1 MVLAAAV
8 CLLAVPSLS
17 SAGEYH
23 VYSCRT
29 PAGSPAP
36 IEGWTGSVGGAWDY
50 DGNSCPGGG
59 ALYAAEGAN
68 FSHLANTDLTT
79 WAFNAPPG
87 ESIAKATLWRAGD
100 TAGGT
105 ASNATYVFWLAA
117 PNYTYDS
124 ANVFDACPNNSCP
137 GQGETGNP
145 LSGVNRVELAPSNLG
160 SHIYMTAS
168 CGGVTN
174 WQCPGGPGDASGF
187 AVVVYVYEA
196 NIVLK
201 QDSQP
206 SASGVGGELASAA
219 TVSGTSDLTF
229 SAADAGSGIYQAVF
243 NVDGHV
249 VQSLLLNENDGR
261 CRNVGQTTDGLAA
274 FLSPQ
279 PCLPSLSADIPF
291 NTTALS
297 NGPHHLIVSVT
308 DAASNSAVVLDR
320 QITVANA
327 GGQGSVGSSVGVPVG
342 PGSPLALRG
351 ALNGTNASDQAKLT
365 AHWTRTRKVALTS
378 SYGVRNRISG
388 TLTTLAGQPVS
399 GAAIDVYATPAYEG
413 APARQIGDVSTG
425 STGKWTLVLGGNLS
439 SSALSLRYRSH
450 VNDTIPVATAA
461 LGLRVHAGITL
472 KIAPRSVSVGRRI
485 FFSGVLHG
493 APIPSGGKQLVLEAS
508 SGGEWIQ
515 FDTIRTDVKGRYH
528 ASYRF
533 RFPGPATY
541 RFRVLSRYEAD
552 FPFIDGTSRNIA
564 VHEH

>member
-1 MVLAAAV
+1 MRGLSIEQTMGRRWGRVAAARLAAVVLAAAV
-8 CLLAVPSLS
+8 CLLAVPSLA

-79 WAFNAPPG
+79 WAFNAPSG

-137 GQGETGNP
+137 GQGEPGNP

-229 SAADAGSGIYQAVF
+229 SAADAGGDLPGGLQRGRPCGAEPPPQRKRRSLSQRGADHGRAGGIPLPSALPAVAERR
-243 NVDGHV
+243 H
-249 VQSLLLNENDGR
+249 SLQHDRFEQRPAPSHSERDR
-261 CRNVGQTTDGLAA
+261 CR
-274 FLSPQ
+274 
-279 PCLPSLSADIPF
+279 
-291 NTTALS
+291 
-297 NGPHHLIVSVT
+297 
-308 DAASNSAVVLDR
+308 
-320 QITVANA
+320 
-327 GGQGSVGSSVGVPVG
+327 
-342 PGSPLALRG
+342 
-351 ALNGTNASDQAKLT
+351 
-365 AHWTRTRKVALTS
+365 
-378 SYGVRNRISG
+378 
-388 TLTTLAGQPVS
+388 
-399 GAAIDVYATPAYEG
+399 E
-413 APARQIGDVSTG
+413 
-425 STGKWTLVLGGNLS
+425 
-439 SSALSLRYRSH
+439 
-450 VNDTIPVATAA
+450 
-461 LGLRVHAGITL
+461 
-472 KIAPRSVSVGRRI
+472 
-485 FFSGVLHG
+485 
-493 APIPSGGKQLVLEAS
+493 
-508 SGGEWIQ
+508 
-515 FDTIRTDVKGRYH
+515 
-528 ASYRF
+528 
-533 RFPGPATY
+533 
-541 RFRVLSRYEAD
+541 
-552 FPFIDGTSRNIA
+552 
-564 VHEH
+564 